1 MNPISDLTYRG
12 YNGPLDPPRRRWWV
26 IGRVSTMT
34 EDTGKAIGTINN
46 ATKSLADEAVQL
58 RGATQSLIQ
67 RLQAA

>member
-1 MNPISDLTYRG
+1 
-12 YNGPLDPPRRRWWV
+12 
-26 IGRVSTMT
+26 MT

-58 RGATQSLIQ
+58 RGATPSLIQ

>member
-1 MNPISDLTYRG
+1 M
-12 YNGPLDPPRRRWWV
+12 PPSSAFQACVPSLLWGALEGS

-46 ATKSLADEAVQL
+46 ATKSLADDAVRL
-58 RGATQSLIQ
+58 RGATPSLIQ